1 MKTSKVFTT
10 AHFDLF
16 RPTTTPTNNHL
27 YLVNGPIAVRIR
39 QVGLTEIPRQMLK
52 QCVA

>member
-39 QVGLTEIPRQMLK
+39 EVGL
-52 QCVA
+52 VAVLRIELAF